1 MYAPLPQKGMETGMK
16 KFRIWILAALAAALC
31 LLCGCSAED
40 FALPHEVQLAV
51 GQQCALAG
59 ELRFTGSLSDIT
71 PQDRAEFAQA
81 VTDAVVH
88 IASTDPSVAA
98 VDQDGNVT
106 AVTPGTATVLV
117 SCVDLD
123 FYAEV
128 NINVVEAATPES
140 AALATPET
148 AAQSTPETATPESA
162 EPATPETASALDHA
176 SGAGRRGRPLR
187 PGLSETAKP
196 AFADRRH
203 CPPVHHGA
211 WADLRH
217 LYRRD
222 RPVGAVDG
230 EPDHRGRD
238 RISGL
243 AWLWCAVSVHSGRPA
258 ALAAGTVAGA
268 CGALGLFHRLGA
280 GGGRSGGHD
289 LVAPPHVFGFF
300 HHPVGHLAPGGTA
313 ALSCVQLAFL
323 PCFLFSFFF

>member
-1 MYAPLPQKGMETGMK
+1 MHAPLLQKGMETGMK

-128 NINVVEAATPES
+128 NINVMEAATPES

-148 AAQSTPETATPESA
+148 AAQSTPETATP
-162 EPATPETASALDHA
+162 
-176 SGAGRRGRPLR
+176 
-187 PGLSETAKP
+187 
-196 AFADRRH
+196 
-203 CPPVHHGA
+203 
-211 WADLRH
+211 
-217 LYRRD
+217 
-222 RPVGAVDG
+222 
-230 EPDHRGRD
+230 
-238 RISGL
+238 
-243 AWLWCAVSVHSGRPA
+243 
-258 ALAAGTVAGA
+258 
-268 CGALGLFHRLGA
+268 
-280 GGGRSGGHD
+280 
-289 LVAPPHVFGFF
+289 
-300 HHPVGHLAPGGTA
+300 
-313 ALSCVQLAFL
+313 
-323 PCFLFSFFF
+323 

>member
-148 AAQSTPETATPESA
+148 AAQATPETATPESAAPATPETATPESA
-162 EPATPETASALDHA
+162 EPATPETATPETATPETATPESAA
-176 SGAGRRGRPLR
+176 PTTPESAATP
-187 PGLSETAKP
+187 ETAKTATP
-196 AFADRRH
+196 ETAAPPKMPRATEAPTATREETTAADEKTR
-203 CPPVHHGA
+203 
-211 WADLRH
+211 
-217 LYRRD
+217 
-222 RPVGAVDG
+222 
-230 EPDHRGRD
+230 EPFREF
-238 RISGL
+238 L
-243 AWLWCAVSVHSGRPA
+243 KK
-258 ALAAGTVAGA
+258 AGSTVANFFG
-268 CGALGLFHRLGA
+268 GLFDKSKTTG
-280 GGGRSGGHD
+280 
-289 LVAPPHVFGFF
+289 
-300 HHPVGHLAPGGTA
+300 
-313 ALSCVQLAFL
+313 
-323 PCFLFSFFF
+323 

>member
-148 AAQSTPETATPESA
+148 AAQSTPETATPETA
-162 EPATPETASALDHA
+162 APLKMPRATEA
-176 SGAGRRGRPLR
+176 
-187 PGLSETAKP
+187 
-196 AFADRRH
+196 
-203 CPPVHHGA
+203 
-211 WADLRH
+211 
-217 LYRRD
+217 
-222 RPVGAVDG
+222 
-230 EPDHRGRD
+230 
-238 RISGL
+238 
-243 AWLWCAVSVHSGRPA
+243 PA
-258 ALAAGTVAGA
+258 ATQEETTAADEKTREPFREFLKKAGSTVANFFG
-268 CGALGLFHRLGA
+268 GLFDKSKTTG
-280 GGGRSGGHD
+280 
-289 LVAPPHVFGFF
+289 
-300 HHPVGHLAPGGTA
+300 
-313 ALSCVQLAFL
+313 
-323 PCFLFSFFF
+323 

>member
-162 EPATPETASALDHA
+162 EPATPETAATQ
-176 SGAGRRGRPLR
+176 RPLSR
-187 PGLSETAKP
+187 KRL
-196 AFADRRH
+196 
-203 CPPVHHGA
+203 PPKVQ
-211 WADLRH
+211 LRQH
-217 LYRRD
+217 
-222 RPVGAVDG
+222 
-230 EPDHRGRD
+230 
-238 RISGL
+238 
-243 AWLWCAVSVHSGRPA
+243 WK
-258 ALAAGTVAGA
+258 
-268 CGALGLFHRLGA
+268 
-280 GGGRSGGHD
+280 
-289 LVAPPHVFGFF
+289 APPH
-300 HHPVGHLAPGGTA
+300 PKQQKRPRRKLRPRPKCQEQPKPQLQPGKKQRLLTKKQENRSA
-313 ALSCVQLAFL
+313 NF
-323 PCFLFSFFF
+323 

>member
-1 MYAPLPQKGMETGMK
+1 MYAPLPQKGTETGMK

-162 EPATPETASALDHA
+162 APATPETATPESAEPATPETAATPENATPETATPESAA
-176 SGAGRRGRPLR
+176 PATPESAATP
-187 PGLSETAKP
+187 ETAKTATP
-196 AFADRRH
+196 ETAA
-203 CPPVHHGA
+203 PPKMPRA
-211 WADLRH
+211 TEA
-217 LYRRD
+217 
-222 RPVGAVDG
+222 
-230 EPDHRGRD
+230 
-238 RISGL
+238 
-243 AWLWCAVSVHSGRPA
+243 PA
-258 ALAAGTVAGA
+258 ATREETTAADEKAREPFREFLKKAGSTVANFFG
-268 CGALGLFHRLGA
+268 GLFDKSKSTG
-280 GGGRSGGHD
+280 
-289 LVAPPHVFGFF
+289 
-300 HHPVGHLAPGGTA
+300 
-313 ALSCVQLAFL
+313 
-323 PCFLFSFFF
+323 

>member
-1 MYAPLPQKGMETGMK
+1 MYAPLLQKGMKTGMK

-88 IASTDPSVAA
+88 NASTDPSVAA

-117 SCVDLD
+117 SCVNLD

-162 EPATPETASALDHA
+162 EPATPETATPETATPETATPESAA
-176 SGAGRRGRPLR
+176 PATPESAATP
-187 PGLSETAKP
+187 ETAKTATP
-196 AFADRRH
+196 ETAA
-203 CPPVHHGA
+203 PPKMPRA
-211 WADLRH
+211 TEA
-217 LYRRD
+217 
-222 RPVGAVDG
+222 
-230 EPDHRGRD
+230 
-238 RISGL
+238 
-243 AWLWCAVSVHSGRPA
+243 PA
-258 ALAAGTVAGA
+258 ATREETTAADEKTREPFREFLKKAGSTVANFFG
-268 CGALGLFHRLGA
+268 GLFDKSKSMG
-280 GGGRSGGHD
+280 
-289 LVAPPHVFGFF
+289 
-300 HHPVGHLAPGGTA
+300 
-313 ALSCVQLAFL
+313 
-323 PCFLFSFFF
+323 

>member
-71 PQDRAEFAQA
+71 PQERAEFAQA
-81 VTDAVVH
+81 VTDAVVY

-148 AAQSTPETATPESA
+148 AAQATPETATPESAAPATPETATPESA
-162 EPATPETASALDHA
+162 EPATPETATPETATPETATPESAA
-176 SGAGRRGRPLR
+176 PTTPESAATP
-187 PGLSETAKP
+187 ETAKTATP
-196 AFADRRH
+196 ETAAPPKMPRATEAPTATREETTAADEKTR
-203 CPPVHHGA
+203 
-211 WADLRH
+211 
-217 LYRRD
+217 
-222 RPVGAVDG
+222 
-230 EPDHRGRD
+230 EPFREF
-238 RISGL
+238 L
-243 AWLWCAVSVHSGRPA
+243 KK
-258 ALAAGTVAGA
+258 AGSTVANFFG
-268 CGALGLFHRLGA
+268 GLFDQSKSTG
-280 GGGRSGGHD
+280 
-289 LVAPPHVFGFF
+289 
-300 HHPVGHLAPGGTA
+300 
-313 ALSCVQLAFL
+313 
-323 PCFLFSFFF
+323 

>member
-148 AAQSTPETATPESA
+148 AAQATPETATPESAALATPETAATPESAVPATPETAAQATPETATPESA
-162 EPATPETASALDHA
+162 EPATPETATPETAIPETATPESAA
-176 SGAGRRGRPLR
+176 PATPESAATP
-187 PGLSETAKP
+187 ETAKTATP
-196 AFADRRH
+196 ETAA
-203 CPPVHHGA
+203 PPKIPRA
-211 WADLRH
+211 TEA
-217 LYRRD
+217 
-222 RPVGAVDG
+222 
-230 EPDHRGRD
+230 
-238 RISGL
+238 
-243 AWLWCAVSVHSGRPA
+243 PA
-258 ALAAGTVAGA
+258 ATREETTAADEKTREPFREFLKKAGSTVAKFFG
-268 CGALGLFHRLGA
+268 GL
-280 GGGRSGGHD
+280 
-289 LVAPPHVFGFF
+289 LVKSKTTG
-300 HHPVGHLAPGGTA
+300 
-313 ALSCVQLAFL
+313 
-323 PCFLFSFFF
+323 

>member
-148 AAQSTPETATPESA
+148 AARSTPETATPESA
-162 EPATPETASALDHA
+162 EPATPESAATPETATPETATPESAA
-176 SGAGRRGRPLR
+176 PATPESAATP
-187 PGLSETAKP
+187 ETAKT
-196 AFADRRH
+196 ATS
-203 CPPVHHGA
+203 
-211 WADLRH
+211 
-217 LYRRD
+217 
-222 RPVGAVDG
+222 
-230 EPDHRGRD
+230 E
-238 RISGL
+238 S
-243 AWLWCAVSVHSGRPA
+243 A
-258 ALAAGTVAGA
+258 ALATPETAAQSTPETATPETAAPPKMPRATEAPAATREETTAADEKTREPFREFLKKAGSTVANFFG
-268 CGALGLFHRLGA
+268 GLFDKSKSTG
-280 GGGRSGGHD
+280 
-289 LVAPPHVFGFF
+289 
-300 HHPVGHLAPGGTA
+300 
-313 ALSCVQLAFL
+313 
-323 PCFLFSFFF
+323 

>member
-1 MYAPLPQKGMETGMK
+1 MYAPLLQKGMKTGMK

-117 SCVDLD
+117 SCVNLD

-162 EPATPETASALDHA
+162 EPATPETATPETATPETATPESAA
-176 SGAGRRGRPLR
+176 PATPESAATP
-187 PGLSETAKP
+187 ETAKTATP
-196 AFADRRH
+196 ETAA
-203 CPPVHHGA
+203 PPEMPRA
-211 WADLRH
+211 TEA
-217 LYRRD
+217 
-222 RPVGAVDG
+222 
-230 EPDHRGRD
+230 
-238 RISGL
+238 
-243 AWLWCAVSVHSGRPA
+243 PA
-258 ALAAGTVAGA
+258 ATREETTAADEKTREPFREFLKKAGSTVANFFG
-268 CGALGLFHRLGA
+268 GLFDKSKSMG
-280 GGGRSGGHD
+280 
-289 LVAPPHVFGFF
+289 
-300 HHPVGHLAPGGTA
+300 
-313 ALSCVQLAFL
+313 
-323 PCFLFSFFF
+323 

>member
-162 EPATPETASALDHA
+162 APATPETATPESAEPATPETAATPENATPETATPESAA
-176 SGAGRRGRPLR
+176 PATPESAATP
-187 PGLSETAKP
+187 ETAKTATP
-196 AFADRRH
+196 ETAAPLKMPR
-203 CPPVHHGA
+203 A
-211 WADLRH
+211 TEA
-217 LYRRD
+217 
-222 RPVGAVDG
+222 
-230 EPDHRGRD
+230 
-238 RISGL
+238 
-243 AWLWCAVSVHSGRPA
+243 PA
-258 ALAAGTVAGA
+258 ATREETTAADEKTREPFREFLKKAGSTVANFFG
-268 CGALGLFHRLGA
+268 GLFDKSKTTG
-280 GGGRSGGHD
+280 
-289 LVAPPHVFGFF
+289 
-300 HHPVGHLAPGGTA
+300 
-313 ALSCVQLAFL
+313 
-323 PCFLFSFFF
+323 

>member
-1 MYAPLPQKGMETGMK
+1 MYAPLLQKGMKTGMK

-71 PQDRAEFAQA
+71 PQDRAEFAKA

-117 SCVDLD
+117 SCVNLD

-162 EPATPETASALDHA
+162 EPATPETATPETATPETATPESAA
-176 SGAGRRGRPLR
+176 PATPESAATP
-187 PGLSETAKP
+187 ETAKTATP
-196 AFADRRH
+196 ETAA
-203 CPPVHHGA
+203 PPKMPRA
-211 WADLRH
+211 TEA
-217 LYRRD
+217 
-222 RPVGAVDG
+222 
-230 EPDHRGRD
+230 
-238 RISGL
+238 
-243 AWLWCAVSVHSGRPA
+243 PA
-258 ALAAGTVAGA
+258 ATREETTAADEKTREPFREFLKKAGSTVANFFG
-268 CGALGLFHRLGA
+268 GLFDKSKSMG
-280 GGGRSGGHD
+280 
-289 LVAPPHVFGFF
+289 
-300 HHPVGHLAPGGTA
+300 
-313 ALSCVQLAFL
+313 
-323 PCFLFSFFF
+323 

>member
-1 MYAPLPQKGMETGMK
+1 MYAPLLQKGMKTGMK

-148 AAQSTPETATPESA
+148 AAQATPETATPESAAPATPETATPESA
-162 EPATPETASALDHA
+162 EPATPETATPETATPETATPESAA
-176 SGAGRRGRPLR
+176 PATPESAATP
-187 PGLSETAKP
+187 ETAKTATP
-196 AFADRRH
+196 ETAA
-203 CPPVHHGA
+203 PPKMPRA
-211 WADLRH
+211 TEA
-217 LYRRD
+217 
-222 RPVGAVDG
+222 
-230 EPDHRGRD
+230 
-238 RISGL
+238 
-243 AWLWCAVSVHSGRPA
+243 PA
-258 ALAAGTVAGA
+258 ATREETTAADEKTREPFREFLKKAGSTVANFFG
-268 CGALGLFHRLGA
+268 GLFDKSKSMG
-280 GGGRSGGHD
+280 
-289 LVAPPHVFGFF
+289 
-300 HHPVGHLAPGGTA
+300 
-313 ALSCVQLAFL
+313 
-323 PCFLFSFFF
+323 

>member
-148 AAQSTPETATPESA
+148 AAQATPETATPESA
-162 EPATPETASALDHA
+162 APATPETATPESAA
-176 SGAGRRGRPLR
+176 PATPESAATP
-187 PGLSETAKP
+187 ETAKTATP
-196 AFADRRH
+196 ETAA
-203 CPPVHHGA
+203 PPKIPRA
-211 WADLRH
+211 TEA
-217 LYRRD
+217 
-222 RPVGAVDG
+222 
-230 EPDHRGRD
+230 
-238 RISGL
+238 
-243 AWLWCAVSVHSGRPA
+243 PA
-258 ALAAGTVAGA
+258 ATREETTAADEKTREPFREFLKKAGSTVANFFG
-268 CGALGLFHRLGA
+268 GLFDQSKTTG
-280 GGGRSGGHD
+280 
-289 LVAPPHVFGFF
+289 
-300 HHPVGHLAPGGTA
+300 
-313 ALSCVQLAFL
+313 
-323 PCFLFSFFF
+323 